1 MPRKCTDSLFSQD
14 LPHNKVAIEKPLMHI
29 VDFKKSGNISL
40 IACGYYLSTCT
51 FLTYYLNTSHICGLA
66 HEFYIWD

>member
-1 MPRKCTDSLFSQD
+1 MPRKCTDLLFSQD

-40 IACGYYLSTCT
+40 IVHGYYLSTRT
-51 FLTYYLNTSHICGLA
+51 FLILYHNTRHICGLA